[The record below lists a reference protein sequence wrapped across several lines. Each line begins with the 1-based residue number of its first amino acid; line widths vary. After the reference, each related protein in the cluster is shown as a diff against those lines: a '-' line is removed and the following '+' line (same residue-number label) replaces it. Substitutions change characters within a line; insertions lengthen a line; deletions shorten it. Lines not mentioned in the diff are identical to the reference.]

1 MALFAAGLRVFVEE
15 ELVFGE
21 AAAAD
26 AAAAGAF
33 ARLVLALVDRVL
45 VDRVLAELVAA
56 FDGALVVDF
65 FAAGAAGFAAGGA
78 APLGWA
84 AAVLG
89 FAAAV
94 LGFAAAVLGER
105 RVVARFLFA
114 GVADAVVSL
123 GIALSFMLPLQP
135 LEAGAVPKRRGFS
148 DPVKPLGIPAVRRE
162 APFATTS
169 VFRE

>member
-1 MALFAAGLRVFVEE
+1 LALFAAGLRVFVEE

-33 ARLVLALVDRVL
+33 ARLVLAL